1 MALGAHKDSAI
12 GCILIHFALNEAND
26 AINIMN
32 SVSSTR
38 PVSADRCEEDLMFR
52 VVCGVA
58 AVVVWGAAA
67 VAVGHAQP
75 PKTPRIVTDR
85 VTNYKVRQVVKLDDI
100 KPGSKSIR
108 MWVAIPDD
116 EENQSVLDLDVV
128 SAARQMD
135 HCQRSRKPGKVSPG
149 GHCRSQESFTGS
161 DGGPSC
167 ASRFYL
173 VVDPSRVTPLSPAL
187 KNAFA
192 EHLDRNAPHM
202 KVTPKIQKMA
212 DEVCKS
218 ETNAATQ
225 AALLIDHVMK
235 VADHYSYTKDPLM
248 PKCGIGDAENCL
260 SKGAAAAP
268 ICTRC
273 LFRSLA
279 PAAFP
284 PGWPWAIAFRKR
296 TSVRWS
302 TPVIAAG
309 SSIF

>member
-32 SVSSTR
+32 SVSSSR

-116 EENQSVLDLDVV
+116 EKNQSVLDLDVV

-161 DGGPSC
+161 DGGFHRRAQAGLP
-167 ASRFYL
+167 RG
-173 VVDPSRVTPLSPAL
+173 R
-187 KNAFA
+187 
-192 EHLDRNAPHM
+192 
-202 KVTPKIQKMA
+202 
-212 DEVCKS
+212 S
-218 ETNAATQ
+218 EQ
-225 AALLIDHVMK
+225 SH
-235 VADHYSYTKDPLM
+235 
-248 PKCGIGDAENCL
+248 
-260 SKGAAAAP
+260 
-268 ICTRC
+268 
-273 LFRSLA
+273 
-279 PAAFP
+279 AAFP
-284 PGWPWAIAFRKR
+284 G
-296 TSVRWS
+296 TQECVRRALGS
-302 TPVIAAG
+302 KCAAYE
-309 SSIF
+309 SHASE